1 MAGTPTRRAPYK
13 DTLQPALHRRFSST
27 ASLLLAVSYI
37 ESILL
42 SSWDSYFWSW
52 FPLGPA
58 GFRTLLLFAC
68 GLTILV
74 LRIASY
80 HVGIKTTGTG
90 LHTFATSL
98 LKPRTYETAF
108 WYGFSSLFYCAIYLG
123 TKDEETNL
131 QWITYYSGDRA
142 RLNERPVFLA
152 CYMFTFALIQ
162 TVEHY
167 RHDTD
172 RLDLG
177 ALERKPA
184 TEQKNLGIISGSL
197 QAVLEELPMAL
208 AECFKLALAAIP
220 ATIIL
225 YFFFLRSFAWSWSLT
240 FLRPFYNLPRTNM
253 LPSSWPSD
261 IYLLGRCVLAGVG
274 VGFLWAAS
282 NRAFS
287 IFMVKKPLKNGTPL
301 TSDSKDPNGS
311 LLNGLK
317 SKKLSIKSFAMWE
330 LALTAQNHEARR
342 KSIFNDIDRKGGP
355 MWSQIYSIC
364 METLK
369 SIETHVDAYGQP
381 AAQVTPEAAK
391 VEEKQRSSAPLRED
405 PIFTN
410 QSRQATLRTG
420 VEKALEKLARNPGS
434 TPASELSPI
443 ARKTWKTAKDRVLS
457 KEQQEAVSPDHLM
470 DQARQIATSLISIGW
485 IGDLIRQSFRTQFA
499 AAVLGSPYAE
509 PTLHSNAAIALCQ
522 LAVHS
527 LAEDSYGNVH
537 RDVPSIIRTLT
548 SIIKKVE
555 GLKAQLPLHWTD
567 FRGTKECP
575 EVDELLE
582 ILKTGLEQVVSKFEP
597 YSTDLRLTR
606 TDLRIAKEAIG
617 RPEVQTTKVKEAV
630 AKTKEASVGT
640 RTNEDWAQR
649 RPARVEFKRVEFK
662 QPEMEQVRA
671 WARVAMAHYNLFLR
685 ILYRSLYFFLYVV
698 LCGLLLITP
707 GDAIQRS
714 VANKQWYN
722 IWIIASG
729 YVVTTLVVGFVYI
742 VRLYVNRTVLAS
754 IPKSWVPIDKGD
766 VKETVYKM
774 VGAGLSKSSAIAFA
788 ARPRVDEEM
797 VGDDRDE
804 YDDED
809 EAHTRARLMSWNEE
823 ALDRDE
829 PIPMPPHRPVWGVIE
844 HCGWASPN
852 SPDLANLQ
860 YSNVIAEVPNL
871 IEAQALRLAPV
882 DPTSQSDPPM
892 LDPEAA
898 ELLQRLPS
906 MSLRD
911 YFSHLTS
918 LGVAVMDETVA
929 DFLAKYETARFSTK
943 PICNAGFRE
952 LMHLFAEI
960 LRSIQPLDPVVL
972 DHMYEDEDEEGGEKM
987 GRRGTIESDIDNDA
1001 PAETIPSTPRTIS
1014 RPSTASTQRSVQ
1026 RRTRRRTNTYRTA
1039 PNTPGSRRTLDMT
1052 SRNVSTNGFAQM
1064 RRTYTSSQ
1072 HSSSAVSV
1080 RSKSSDG
1087 SGSVIRLA
1095 DSGDA
1100 SDLPYILSLTES
1112 TATRY

>member
-1 MAGTPTRRAPYK
+1 MAGTQTRRAPYK

-42 SSWDSYFWSW
+42 STWDSYFWSW

-58 GFRTLLLFAC
+58 GFRTLLLFTC

-80 HVGIKTTGTG
+80 HVGIKTTGSG
-90 LHTFATSL
+90 LQTFASSL
-98 LKPRTYETAF
+98 LSPRTYETAF
-108 WYGFSSLFYCAIYLG
+108 WYSASSLLYCAIYLG
-123 TKDEETNL
+123 TTDEDTNL
-131 QWITYYSGDRA
+131 QWITYFSGDRA

-167 RHDTD
+167 RHDID

-184 TEQKNLGIISGSL
+184 TEQKNTGIILGSL
-197 QAVLEELPMAL
+197 QAVLEELPMAI
-208 AECFKLALAAIP
+208 AESFKLALAAIP
-220 ATIIL
+220 ATVIL
-225 YFFFLRSFAWSWSLT
+225 YFFFLRSFAWSWTLT
-240 FLRPFYNLPRTNM
+240 FLRPFYNLPKTNM

-261 IYLLGRCVLAGVG
+261 IYLLARCVLAGAG
-274 VGFLWAAS
+274 VGFLWAAG

-287 IFMVKKPLKNGTPL
+287 LFMVKKPLKNGNPL
-301 TSDSKDPNGS
+301 TSESKDPNGS

-330 LALTAQNHEARR
+330 LALTAQNHGTRR
-342 KSIFNDIDRKGGP
+342 QSIFNDIDRTGGP
-355 MWSQIYSIC
+355 VWSQIYSIC

-369 SIETHVDAYGQP
+369 TIETHVDAYGQP
-381 AAQVTPEAAK
+381 AAHAAPDTAQI
-391 VEEKQRSSAPLRED
+391 EEKQRSSAPLRQD
-405 PIFTN
+405 AIFTS
-410 QSRQATLRTG
+410 QSRQASLRSG
-420 VEKALEKLARNPGS
+420 VEKALDKLARKPGS

-443 ARKTWKTAKDRVLS
+443 ARKTWKSAKDRVLS

-470 DQARQIATSLISIGW
+470 DQAKQIVTRLISIGW
-485 IGDLIRQSFRTQFA
+485 ISDLIRQNFRTQFA

-509 PTLHSNAAIALCQ
+509 PTLHANAATALCQ

-537 RDVPSIIRTLT
+537 RDVPSIIRTLA
-548 SIIKKVE
+548 SIIKKIE
-555 GLKAQLPLHWTD
+555 GLKAQFPLHWTD
-567 FRGTKECP
+567 IRGLKECP

-582 ILKTGLEQVVSKFEP
+582 ALKTGLEQVISKFEP

-617 RPEVQTTKVKEAV
+617 KPEVHKTKVAEV
-630 AKTKEASVGT
+630 APKVQEPSLQT
-640 RTNEDWAQR
+640 RTSEDWTQKK
-649 RPARVEFKRVEFK
+649 PAKVEFKRKGGDESVETW
-662 QPEMEQVRA
+662 A
-671 WARVAMAHYNLFLR
+671 WARVAMAQHRLFLR
-685 ILYRSLYFFLYVV
+685 VLYRSLYLFLYVV

-714 VANKQWYN
+714 VVNKQWYN

-729 YVVTTLVVGFVYI
+729 YVVTVFIVGFVYI

-754 IPKSWVPIDKGD
+754 IPKSWVPVDKGD
-766 VKETVYKM
+766 VKEAIYKM
-774 VGAGLSKSSAIAFA
+774 VAAGLSRSSAIAYA

-797 VGDDRDE
+797 MGDDQ
-804 YDDED
+804 DED
-809 EAHTRARLMSWNEE
+809 DDQDEARTRARLTSWNEQ
-823 ALDRDE
+823 ALGRDE
-829 PIPMPPHRPVWGVIE
+829 PTPMPPHRPVWGTIE

-860 YSNVIAEVPNL
+860 YGSVIAEIPNL
-871 IEAQALRLAPV
+871 IEAQALRLAPS
-882 DPTSQSDPPM
+882 DPTSQADPPM

-911 YFSHLTS
+911 YFGHLTS
-918 LGVAVMDETVA
+918 LGVAVMDEAVA
-929 DFLAKYETARFSTK
+929 DFLSKYEEARFSTK
-943 PICNAGFRE
+943 PVCNARFRE

-972 DHMYEDEDEEGGEKM
+972 DHLYEDEDEEEREGM
-987 GRRGTIESDIDNDA
+987 DMNRRGTVDSDIDNDA

-1039 PNTPGSRRTLDMT
+1039 PSTPGSRRNMDM
-1052 SRNVSTNGFAQM
+1052 SPRNAGANGFAQM

-1072 HSSSAVSV
+1072 HSSAASL